1 MTAPTR
7 EQIEA
12 AREWLAMAL
21 KAAHG
26 SPLPFVL
33 GEDGQRRLVTLLAA
47 TAPPTD
53 AELDAEGI
61 AWLKRKRT
69 EESVDVR
76 AISRTE
82 AYIAGARR
90 EGRR

>member
-1 MTAPTR
+1 MTPTR

-12 AREWLAMAL
+12 ARSIAQEEYDHRKATARGEGELLFAL
-21 KAAHG
+21 
-26 SPLPFVL
+26 
-33 GEDGQRRLVTLLAA
+33 RILLAA
-47 TAPPTD
+47 TVPPTD
-53 AELDAEGI
+53 EELDVEGV

-76 AISRTE
+76 TISRTE